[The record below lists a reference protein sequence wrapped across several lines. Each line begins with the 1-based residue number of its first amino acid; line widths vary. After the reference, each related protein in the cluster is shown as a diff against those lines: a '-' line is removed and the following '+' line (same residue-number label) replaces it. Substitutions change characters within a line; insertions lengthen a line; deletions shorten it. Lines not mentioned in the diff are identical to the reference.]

1 MPNLNSLKNRINV
14 VSNTQKITNAME
26 LVSTSKL
33 RKMRNDYIN
42 IISYQ
47 ESLQETFDQLIAN
60 IDEND
65 FYAIFPKNSDV
76 KSKLFI
82 LVTSDLG
89 LCGSYNH
96 NAFQLLRDKVSEYDQ
111 IIVLGGKG
119 ISLLASS
126 SLKSQVIKQYSNIGD
141 KMPYKLASEISKLAM
156 ELYKNK
162 EINSINLVYT
172 KFINNINQ
180 DALCQQIFPFDFTK
194 KENVQT
200 SSSVIEFEP
209 NAETVLSSSVPLF
222 LASTIYCLSSN
233 SKISETASRRNA
245 MENATNNATELISD
259 LKLEYNRERQSKIT
273 QELTEIV
280 AGADAT

>member
-200 SSSVIEFEP
+200 SSSIIEFEP

>member
-76 KSKLFI
+76 KSRLFI

>member
-33 RKMRNDYIN
+33 RKMRNDYTN

-96 NAFQLLRDKVSEYDQ
+96 NAFQLLRERASEYDQ
-111 IIVLGGKG
+111 IIVLGTKG
-119 ISLLASS
+119 ISLLSSS
-126 SLKSQVIKQYSNIGD
+126 SLKSQVIKHYSNIGD
-141 KMPYKLASEISKLAM
+141 KMPYKLASEIAKLAM

-194 KENVQT
+194 KDNVKT